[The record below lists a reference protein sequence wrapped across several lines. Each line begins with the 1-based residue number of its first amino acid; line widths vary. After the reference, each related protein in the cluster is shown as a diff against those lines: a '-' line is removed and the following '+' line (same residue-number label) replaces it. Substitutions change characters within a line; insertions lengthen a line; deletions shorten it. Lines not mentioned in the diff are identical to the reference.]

1 MFTGLVQAVGRV
13 AALRPTDAGV
23 QLAIDPGPWRHQP
36 APGDSVSVAG
46 VCLTVAEAG
55 PPFTFDVVA
64 ETLRL
69 TTLGDLEA
77 GSPVNLEPSLAAGD
91 PLGGHFVQ
99 GHVEGVGIVQA
110 VRAEASDWRLT
121 IEPPAQLMDSIAPKG
136 SITLDGVSL
145 TIAEVA
151 ADTFTVALIP
161 TTLEQTTLRDLTPG
175 SRVNI
180 ETDILARAVVHYL
193 SRR

>member
-13 AALRPTDAGV
+13 AALTPTEAGV

-36 APGDSVSVAG
+36 APGDSVSIAG
-46 VCLTVAEAG
+46 VCLTVGDPG

-64 ETLRL
+64 ETLGL
-69 TTLGDLEA
+69 TTLGELDA

-99 GHVEGVGIVQA
+99 GHVDGVGVVQA
-110 VRAEASDWRLT
+110 VRADASDWRLT
-121 IEPPAQLMDSIAPKG
+121 IEPPAHLMDYIAPKG

-151 ADTFTVALIP
+151 AATFTVALIP
-161 TTLEQTTLRDLTPG
+161 TTLERTTLRDLRAG
-175 SRVNI
+175 GRVNI
-180 ETDILARAVVHYL
+180 ETDILARAAVHYL